1 MYVELD
7 LTLLP
12 PAIELREPDDFT
24 GFKIL
29 VKPGDGAGVP
39 VSVLRALAGER
50 AEDAE
55 WQGNLERMLAY
66 AAEHG
71 WIQEDGAIR
80 AHVEW
85 AA

>member
-7 LTLLP
+7 LALVP

-24 GFKIL
+24 AFKIL
-29 VKPGDGAGVP
+29 VKPIDESGVLP
-39 VSVLRALAGER
+39 AVLRALAGKR

-55 WQGNLERMLAY
+55 WQGNFERMLAS

-85 AA
+85 DA